1 MVAPGAGVP
10 HAASAGGFAEDLL
23 AWYDREGRKDLP
35 WQRDRTPY
43 RVWVS
48 EVMLQQTRVGTVIPY
63 FERFV
68 ARFPDVAALAAAP
81 LDEVL
86 ALWSGLG
93 YYARAR
99 HLHRAA
105 AQVMAQHQGELP
117 ENPEVLAVL
126 PGIGRSTA
134 GAVLALARDQR
145 RPILDGNVKR
155 VLARYHRVPGWP
167 GAGPAQRTLWTLAE
181 AHTPANRVAD
191 YTQAIMDL
199 GATVCV
205 RRRPACGRCPVA
217 GGCAARAAGEADRYP
232 EPRPARVLP
241 VRATRFVIA
250 RDRAGAVLLE
260 RRPPAGVWASLWAF
274 PECTPEAP
282 LADWCRR
289 RLGAAPARTVEWP
302 AFRHTFS
309 HFHLDVSPVLVEL
322 EDPAVAVLEGRET
335 VWYKPGDAAPGGLA
349 APVSALLERLAA
361 QQEGEDE

>member
-1 MVAPGAGVP
+1 VP
-10 HAASAGGFAEDLL
+10 HAASAGGFAERLL

-81 LDEVL
+81 LDQVL
-86 ALWSGLG
+86 GLWSGLG

-105 AQVMAQHQGELP
+105 GQVTARHQGELP
-117 ENPEVLAVL
+117 EAPEVLAAL

-155 VLARYHRVPGWP
+155 VLARYHRVAGWP